1 MKKKSIALYVLL
13 FLLGFLSVGAIF
25 GGGAMILAPSG
36 EILQIPVSMIEN
48 TAFKNF
54 LIAGI
59 ILLVVFG
66 IFPAFTIYALIK
78 RPVLRWAER
87 FNILKDMYWAW
98 TYALY
103 IGFGQIIWISIQTF
117 IINQVGIVHIIY
129 TLLGISIV
137 SVALLTPVRL
147 SFSKLNS

>member
-78 RPVLRWAER
+78 KPDLRWPKR